1 MTLKWNKWNYIG
13 SADLSRFA
21 LPGFRTKAYLSSYA
35 IAFVPDI
42 GVRKYSDTR
51 RIMLVAIVHSN
62 ANKVKY
68 ELGMFKTSVER
79 INGDFSGRDMNID
92 LIPASA
98 YKVLYGDDLST
109 LINCPQMVDW
119 SKPWSSSTDGKPK
132 MEIEVQNDRLFFVC
146 DKRKA
151 MLHIGGI
158 GADHMHMSPVQDI
171 FDSGISIGEMG
182 VVMCHPDKVHS
193 LSDASDI
200 YNAIC
205 RLRTT
210 SWDVDSKWYDDEIQ
224 SEIQELN
231 KNRVRLSEVE
241 SDIQKVCEDAAD
253 SLNVLSEKYGIEIA
267 V

>member
-1 MTLKWNKWNYIG
+1 MTLKWNSWNYIG

-21 LPGFRTKAYLSSYA
+21 LPGFKTKAYLRSYA
-35 IAFVPDI
+35 IAFAPDI

-79 INGDFSGRDMNID
+79 INGNFSGSDMNID

-109 LINCPQMVDW
+109 LLNCMPHW

-132 MEIEVQNDRLFFVC
+132 MEIEVQNDRVFFVC

-158 GADHMHMSPVQDI
+158 GASHMHMSPVQDI

-200 YNAIC
+200 YTAIC
-205 RLRTT
+205 SLRTT
-210 SWDVDSKWYDDEIQ
+210 SLDVDSKWYDNEIQ

-231 KNRVRLSEVE
+231 KNRVKLSEVE

-253 SLNVLSEKYGIEIA
+253 SLNTLSEKYGIELA
-267 V
+267 L